1 MIMNKLTLAVGTS
14 SLMFLGVA
22 TLGAISVGCGGAH
35 LSQLR
40 EAAEA
45 DLQCPKSRVH
55 ILNSGKTRDVE
66 ACGQRAT
73 YHYEDGDWRMI
84 ARSGGAPGQAGAPA
98 GQPVMKSA
106 PGVAPAQPAPVMAPS
121 SPAGTPSQPPGTPS
135 QPPPSSPAP
144 GGKSL

>member
-1 MIMNKLTLAVGTS
+1 MIMSTNKTLLSVA
-14 SLMFLGVA
+14 GVLAFA
-22 TLGAISVGCGGAH
+22 TFGVLAAGCGGAH
-35 LSQLR
+35 LSQLK

-45 DLQCPKSRVH
+45 DLNCPRSRVH
-55 ILNSGKTRDVE
+55 ILNAGKTRDIE

-84 ARSGGAPGQAGAPA
+84 ARSGSPAGG

-106 PGVAPAQPAPVMAPS
+106 PGVAPAQPAPVMTPTS
-121 SPAGTPSQPPGTPS
+121 TPSQPPGTPS

-144 GGKSL
+144 GKQI

>member
-1 MIMNKLTLAVGTS
+1 MIVKTNILAAAV
-14 SLMFLGVA
+14 LGIA
-22 TLGAISVGCGGAH
+22 TLGAVSVGCGGAH

-84 ARSGGAPGQAGAPA
+84 ARSGPGAPPGAG
-98 GQPVMKSA
+98 GQPVMKAA
-106 PGVAPAQPAPVMAPS
+106 PGVAPAQPAPVMTPT
-121 SPAGTPSQPPGTPS
+121 GTSSQPPGTPS
-135 QPPPSSPAP
+135 QPPPSQLPPSQPPAA

>member
-1 MIMNKLTLAVGTS
+1 MKTS
-14 SLMFLGVA
+14 KTITSVLSTVVIAALGVVA
-22 TLGAISVGCGGAH
+22 VGCGGAH

-84 ARSGGAPGQAGAPA
+84 ARSGPGAPPPGAG
-98 GQPVMKSA
+98 GQPVMKAA
-106 PGVAPAQPAPVMAPS
+106 PGVAPAQPVMTPTS
-121 SPAGTPSQPPGTPS
+121 TPSQPPGTPS
-135 QPPPSSPAP
+135 QPPPSQPPPAA

>member
-1 MIMNKLTLAVGTS
+1 MKKLSFAIGALTL
-14 SLMFLGVA
+14 A
-22 TLGAISVGCGGAH
+22 TLGAISLGCGGAH
-35 LSQLR
+35 LSQLK

-73 YHYEDGDWRMI
+73 YHWEDGDWRMI
-84 ARSGGAPGQAGAPA
+84 ARSGPAGGAPGSAGAPA

-106 PGVAPAQPAPVMAPS
+106 PGVAPAQPAPVMTPTS
-121 SPAGTPSQPPGTPS
+121 TPSQPPGTPS
-135 QPPPSSPAP
+135 QPPPSAPAP
-144 GGKSL
+144 GNKQI

>member
-1 MIMNKLTLAVGTS
+1 MIMSKTILSVASTFVI
-14 SLMFLGVA
+14 A
-22 TLGAISVGCGGAH
+22 TLGVVAVGCGGAH

-84 ARSGGAPGQAGAPA
+84 ARSGPGAPPPGGAP
-98 GQPVMKSA
+98 GQPVMKAA
-106 PGVAPAQPAPVMAPS
+106 PGVAPAQPSPVMTPS

-135 QPPPSSPAP
+135 QPPPSQPPPAA
-144 GGKSL
+144 GAKSL

>member
-1 MIMNKLTLAVGTS
+1 MIMNTNKIAFAVG
-14 SLMFLGVA
+14 SLVIA
-22 TLGAISVGCGGAH
+22 TLGAVSVGCGGAH
-35 LSQLR
+35 LSQLK

-84 ARSGGAPGQAGAPA
+84 ARSGGAPAGAA

-106 PGVAPAQPAPVMAPS
+106 PGVAPAQPAPVMTPPS
-121 SPAGTPSQPPGTPS
+121 TPSQPPGTPS
-135 QPPPSSPAP
+135 QPPPSAPAP
-144 GGKSL
+144 GNKQI

>member
-1 MIMNKLTLAVGTS
+1 MIMNNKIVSVAAVLAFAT
-14 SLMFLGVA
+14 FGVLA
-22 TLGAISVGCGGAH
+22 AGCGGAH
-35 LSQLR
+35 LSQLK

-45 DLQCPKSRVH
+45 DLNCPGSRVH
-55 ILNSGKTRDVE
+55 ILNSGKTRDIE

-84 ARSGGAPGQAGAPA
+84 ARSGSPAGGAAGG

-106 PGVAPAQPAPVMAPS
+106 PAPAQLAPVMTPT

>member
-1 MIMNKLTLAVGTS
+1 MSTNKGTIV
-14 SLMFLGVA
+14 LGLGALLVA
-22 TLGAISVGCGGAH
+22 TLGAVSVGCGGAH

-84 ARSGGAPGQAGAPA
+84 ARSGGAPAGVA

-106 PGVAPAQPAPVMAPS
+106 PGVAPAQPAPVMTPTS
-121 SPAGTPSQPPGTPS
+121 TPSQPPGTPS
-135 QPPPSSPAP
+135 QPPPSAPAP
-144 GGKSL
+144 GNKQI

>member
-1 MIMNKLTLAVGTS
+1 MIMKKLALAVGVLS
-14 SLMFLGVA
+14 VA
-22 TLGAISVGCGGAH
+22 TLGAVSVGCGGAH

-84 ARSGGAPGQAGAPA
+84 ARSGPGGPPPGAGG
-98 GQPVMKSA
+98 GQPVMKAA
-106 PGVAPAQPAPVMAPS
+106 PGVAPAQPVMTPTS
-121 SPAGTPSQPPGTPS
+121 TPSQPPGTPS
-135 QPPPSSPAP
+135 QPPPSQPPPAA

>member
-1 MIMNKLTLAVGTS
+1 MSMKTNIFAVGAA
-14 SLMFLGVA
+14 VIA
-22 TLGAISVGCGGAH
+22 TLGAVSVGCGGAH

-40 EAAEA
+40 EAAAA
-45 DLQCPKSRVH
+45 DLNCKQSKVH

-73 YHYEDGDWRMI
+73 YHWEDGDWRMI
-84 ARSGGAPGQAGAPA
+84 ARSGGQPVQAGAPGA
-98 GQPVMKSA
+98 GGQPVMKAA

-135 QPPPSSPAP
+135 QPPPTPSSPP
-144 GGKSL
+144 GNKQI

>member
-1 MIMNKLTLAVGTS
+1 MIMSTNKTLLSVASTCVIAA
-14 SLMFLGVA
+14 LGVVA
-22 TLGAISVGCGGAH
+22 VGCGGAH
-35 LSQLR
+35 LSALR

-84 ARSGGAPGQAGAPA
+84 ARSGPGAPPPGAAA
-98 GQPVMKSA
+98 GQPVMKAA
-106 PGVAPAQPAPVMAPS
+106 PAVAPAQPAPVM
-121 SPAGTPSQPPGTPS
+121 SPTGTPS
-135 QPPPSSPAP
+135 QPPPSQPP
-144 GGKSL
+144 PGGGKSL

>member
-1 MIMNKLTLAVGTS
+1 MIMKQLVLAVGVLS
-14 SLMFLGVA
+14 VA
-22 TLGAISVGCGGAH
+22 TLGAVSVGCGGAH

-84 ARSGGAPGQAGAPA
+84 ARSGPGAPPPGA
-98 GQPVMKSA
+98 GQPVMKAA
-106 PGVAPAQPAPVMAPS
+106 PGVAPAQPSPVMTPTS
-121 SPAGTPSQPPGTPS
+121 TPSQPPGTPS
-135 QPPPSSPAP
+135 QPPPSQPPPAA

>member
-1 MIMNKLTLAVGTS
+1 MSKLTFAIGALSIAI
-14 SLMFLGVA
+14 
-22 TLGAISVGCGGAH
+22 LGAVSVGCGGAH

-84 ARSGGAPGQAGAPA
+84 ARSGAAPAGAA
-98 GQPVMKSA
+98 AGGQPVMKSA
-106 PGVAPAQPAPVMAPS
+106 PGVAPAQPAPVMTPTS
-121 SPAGTPSQPPGTPS
+121 TPSQPPGTPS
-135 QPPPSSPAP
+135 QPPPSAPAP
-144 GGKSL
+144 GNKQI

>member
-1 MIMNKLTLAVGTS
+1 MIMKKLALAVGVLS
-14 SLMFLGVA
+14 VA
-22 TLGAISVGCGGAH
+22 TLGAVSVGCGGAH

-84 ARSGGAPGQAGAPA
+84 ARSGPGAPPPGGAP
-98 GQPVMKSA
+98 GQPVMKAA
-106 PGVAPAQPAPVMAPS
+106 PGVAPAQPAPVMAP
-121 SPAGTPSQPPGTPS
+121 TGTPS
-135 QPPPSSPAP
+135 QPPPSQPPPAA

>member
-1 MIMNKLTLAVGTS
+1 MSNKIVFAVGT
-14 SLMFLGVA
+14 LVVA

-35 LSQLR
+35 LSALR

-45 DLQCPKSRVH
+45 DLNCPKSRVH

-84 ARSGGAPGQAGAPA
+84 ARSGAPGPAAAGAG
-98 GQPVMKSA
+98 GQPVMKAA
-106 PGVAPAQPAPVMAPS
+106 PGVAPAQPAPVMTPTS
-121 SPAGTPSQPPGTPS
+121 TPSQPPGTPS